1 MEQLQKWR
9 TRDEEVNNKWDK
21 TQHGFTKYRMCETN
35 VILSSEKITDFPDKW
50 TAADLIYLEYNA
62 VFEYSASCKVISSRA
77 EAED

>member
-9 TRDEEVNNKWDK
+9 ARDEEVNNKWGK
-21 TQHGFTKYRMCETN
+21 TQHGFTKYRMYEAN
-35 VILSSEKITDFPDKW
+35 MILSSEKVTDFPDKW

-62 VFEYSASCKVISSRA
+62 VFESLTSCKVISSRA